1 MRALRVMIQP
11 ISEDQTKLVM
21 MTNVDPKL
29 AYMPY
34 TLLNWAT
41 KVLSYQMW
49 SISFP
54 PSSRTVVSVRVRV

>member
-1 MRALRVMIQP
+1 
-11 ISEDQTKLVM
+11 M

-41 KVLSYQMW
+41 KVMIMELCSN
-49 SISFP
+49 
-54 PSSRTVVSVRVRV
+54 

>member
-1 MRALRVMIQP
+1 MIQP
-11 ISEDQTKLVM
+11 ISENQTKLVM

-49 SISFP
+49 SISLPPFP
-54 PSSRTVVSVRVRV
+54 HIFVSVRVRV

>member
-1 MRALRVMIQP
+1 MRAFRVMIQP

-49 SISFP
+49 SISFL
-54 PSSRTVVSVRVRV
+54 PSPRTVVSVRV

>member
-1 MRALRVMIQP
+1 MIQP
-11 ISEDQTKLVM
+11 ISENQTKLVM

-49 SISFP
+49 SISLPPFP
-54 PSSRTVVSVRVRV
+54 IPS